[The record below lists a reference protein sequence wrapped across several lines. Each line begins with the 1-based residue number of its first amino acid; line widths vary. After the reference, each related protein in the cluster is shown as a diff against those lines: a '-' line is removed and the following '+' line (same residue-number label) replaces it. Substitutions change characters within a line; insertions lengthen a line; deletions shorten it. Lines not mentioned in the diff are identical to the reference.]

1 MIFLDIIALYSILI
15 IHLLNLTMSHNY
27 KGAVTPHCL
36 VVLFPAIEFSGYKK
50 KLTAES
56 SFHLH
61 KILDNVFV
69 ALAIVIYK
77 GLIPWMAYS

>member
-1 MIFLDIIALYSILI
+1 
-15 IHLLNLTMSHNY
+15 MSHNY

-36 VVLFPAIEFSGYKK
+36 VVLFPE
-50 KLTAES
+50 
-56 SFHLH
+56 
-61 KILDNVFV
+61 NVFV

>member
-1 MIFLDIIALYSILI
+1 
-15 IHLLNLTMSHNY
+15 MSHNY

-36 VVLFPAIEFSGYKK
+36 VVLFPEIEFSGYKK

-77 GLIPWMAYS
+77 GLIPWMLTARRH